1 MSSEDE
7 AVIGVV
13 GSSSHL
19 SCNMTPPAVTDKV
32 TNISRYLHI
41 YTLDIY
47 LDIYVSVQVLLVLW
61 FKDGA
66 PLPIYSYDARE
77 FTKKRWS
84 EDNNTYR

>member
-41 YTLDIY
+41 YTLGIY
-47 LDIYVSVQVLLVLW
+47 LDIYVSAQVLLVLW

>member
-32 TNISRYLHI
+32 TNISTYLHI
-41 YTLDIY
+41 YTLGIY
-47 LDIYVSVQVLLVLW
+47 LDIYVSAQVLLVLW